1 MTSES
6 NSDFFPYWRQLAL
19 KAAREKDTEKLIALV
34 NELLE
39 EIERDK
45 NRPRWQ
51 NSQDLPSA
59 AGNGAKDSHG
69 DRG

>member
-1 MTSES
+1 MTSDS
-6 NSDFFPYWRQLAL
+6 NPGPFPHWKQLAL

-45 NRPRWQ
+45 TQPKRSEEVGLTHGSKQ
-51 NSQDLPSA
+51 NEK
-59 AGNGAKDSHG
+59 GA
-69 DRG
+69 R